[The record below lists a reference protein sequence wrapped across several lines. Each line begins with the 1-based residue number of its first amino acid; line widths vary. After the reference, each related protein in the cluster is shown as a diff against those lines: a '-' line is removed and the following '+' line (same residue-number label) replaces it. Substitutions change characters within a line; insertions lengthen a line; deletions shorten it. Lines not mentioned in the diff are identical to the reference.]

1 MGKANC
7 DSTQAR
13 ETMGKHGKKPVVHY
27 DYLYR
32 EYRKR
37 KQIIP
42 VSTVISERQGKS
54 ISTNTKFTLY
64 ISPNG
69 EELKAIFSQ
78 SLFSL

>member
-27 DYLYR
+27 DYLYI

-42 VSTVISERQGKS
+42 VSTVISERQEDV
-54 ISTNTKFTLY
+54 N
-64 ISPNG
+64 
-69 EELKAIFSQ
+69 
-78 SLFSL
+78 